1 MSSGEIPSISEHFG
15 DPITVDE
22 HTTFIPVSRRGLF
35 GLPVAMGAF
44 TISDGTATWTPIV
57 DQGRVALSGVVTGL
71 VAATLGSAAVYKQ
84 PPWPTMT
91 IVDDRGTAS

>member
-35 GLPVAMGAF
+35 GRPVAMGAF

-57 DQGRVALSGVVTGL
+57 DQGGSR
-71 VAATLGSAAVYKQ
+71 SAAWS
-84 PPWPTMT
+84 PDLSPRPWARQRCTSNR
-91 IVDDRGTAS
+91 RGRR